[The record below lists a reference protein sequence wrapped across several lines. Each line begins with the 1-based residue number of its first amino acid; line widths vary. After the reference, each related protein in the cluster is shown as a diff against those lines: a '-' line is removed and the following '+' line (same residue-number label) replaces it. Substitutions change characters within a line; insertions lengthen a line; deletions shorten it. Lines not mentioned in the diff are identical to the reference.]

1 MSNLVGNDQP
11 LHPLLSHFP
20 KDGFSPTSLQ
30 EPFSPRVFSFE
41 TEHGTVHGPQFM
53 PVGTRATVKALTPRD
68 LKEAGA
74 EMILGNTYHLFLRP
88 GHQLIERRGGL
99 HKFMN
104 WQGPILTDS
113 GGFQVFS
120 LAKIRKIKE
129 EGVEFQSHIDGA
141 KFLMTPELSM
151 EIQRALG
158 SDVVMVFDECPPHN
172 LDKAAVAKSMEL
184 TLRWAKRCRDYKL
197 KPHQKLFGIIQG
209 GMFEDLR
216 EECLERLVAIGFDGY
231 AIGGLS
237 IGEPPEVM
245 HRMVRHIAPKMPKDK
260 PRYLMGVGRPEDL
273 LVGLAYGVDI
283 FDCVMPTRNARNGT
297 LFSSSGKINIKN
309 ATFAEDDGPLDPHC
323 SCYTCTNFSRA
334 YLRHLTLVGEML
346 GAQLNTLHNI
356 SFYLNWMKQ
365 WRQVVGQGP
374 DAFTQAISR
383 FLV

>member
-1 MSNLVGNDQP
+1 MSNLPGGD
-11 LHPLLSHFP
+11 LTIHPLINCFP
-20 KDGFSPTSLQ
+20 KEGFSPTSLQ
-30 EPFSPRVFSFE
+30 APFSPRLFNFH

-88 GHQLIERRGGL
+88 GHELIERRGGL

-141 KFLMTPELSM
+141 KFLMSPELSM

-158 SDVVMVFDECPPHN
+158 SDVVMVFDECPPHD
-172 LDKAAVAKSMEL
+172 LDKSAVAKSMEL
-184 TLRWAKRCRDYKL
+184 TLRWAQRCRDYKL

-209 GMFEDLR
+209 GMYEDLR
-216 EECLERLVAIGFDGY
+216 EECLMRLVAIGFDGY

-245 HRMVRHIAPKMPKDK
+245 HRMVRHIAPKMPADK

-273 LVGLAYGVDI
+273 LVGLAYGVDL

-297 LFSSSGKINIKN
+297 LFTSGGKVNIKN

-323 SCYTCTNFSRA
+323 SCYTCTSFSRA

-356 SFYLNWMKQ
+356 SFYLKWMRQ
-365 WRQVVGQGP
+365 WRAVIAQGP
-374 DAFTQAISR
+374 EVFNRVMAR